1 MNAIAAHKE
10 TASWY
15 VKNIPEKYKC
25 HQVNLGNFVLI
36 TLLHRACRFHI
47 PACCTAF
54 NFHSISQIETVDSAV
69 VGASESLHLTAALG
83 FSHCTFRKQINIC
96 VCACVYSL
104 HSWFPMLADP
114 PVALS
119 SWTRHTIWV
128 QSPGL
133 QGAPPIL
140 ILLLSCLCYKW
151 GFKASVKWF

>member
-83 FSHCTFRKQINIC
+83 FSHCTFRKQINMC
-96 VCACVYSL
+96 VCMCIQLTLLISNAGR
-104 HSWFPMLADP
+104 PT
-114 PVALS
+114 S
-119 SWTRHTIWV
+119 SFEQLNPCHTIWV

-133 QGAPPIL
+133 LGAPPIL